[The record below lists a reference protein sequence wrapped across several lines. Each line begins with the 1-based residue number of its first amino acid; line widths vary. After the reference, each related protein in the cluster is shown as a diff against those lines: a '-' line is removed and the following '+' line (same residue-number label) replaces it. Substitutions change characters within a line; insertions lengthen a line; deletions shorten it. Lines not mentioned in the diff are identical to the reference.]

1 MRKKIKVSFLKDM
14 IEREIDLLFMAIKV
28 GAPEVADAIL
38 VLLDNL
44 QVLKNDCL
52 ENDTELDIFEQKDPD
67 FSSNDKALDALKT
80 EQLKLTR
87 NIIDVLSPIEIQL

>member
-67 FSSNDKALDALKT
+67 FSSNDKAFDALKT